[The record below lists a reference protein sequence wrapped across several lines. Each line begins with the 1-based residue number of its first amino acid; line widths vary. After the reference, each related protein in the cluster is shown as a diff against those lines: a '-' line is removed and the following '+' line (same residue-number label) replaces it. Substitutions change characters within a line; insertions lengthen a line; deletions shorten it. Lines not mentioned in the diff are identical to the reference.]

1 MKTFETNKDAR
12 KIPVVFLVL
21 FIAGIIIG
29 GKAARGNTSVPSNA
43 DTSVT
48 AEISR
53 QLNNKQAGLEVY
65 FPLSVKRFYKQRDF
79 APLWTVEQKDQN
91 KTWAAMLLIDCVLQF
106 GLTHEDY
113 HPKELSY
120 AKLHIILE
128 QPGKISNS
136 QKARFEIML
145 TDAMLTF
152 INNLHFGKLNPYY
165 THAKIDAGAVNGFNA
180 AGVLT
185 NALTQPAFMDAIV
198 KVQPENKDY
207 QAFQHQLHMIK
218 GVYDGDCY
226 ETPEADVRKIAI
238 NMERLR
244 WAEINDSTYIQINI
258 PTYLLRL
265 VQADTTF
272 NFKVIVGKPAT
283 PTPALATS
291 LTNFATAAGAEVIK
305 ARATDKFNSNNLS
318 FNAAPGRKRKAGSIY
333 FIPGNKAGIELWG
346 VSDKGL
352 FGKQARATSN
362 GNIRIERGE
371 ELAKLLLKADGNE
384 AFIKPMHKALMN
396 NEIKDFML
404 NKPLPIRVTYI
415 TAAIVDG
422 QLVKYNDIYNL
433 DNRVENHLYNIEP
446 NHKKH

>member
-1 MKTFETNKDAR
+1 MKTFETNKAVR
-12 KIPVVFLVL
+12 KIPVVFLVF
-21 FIAGIIIG
+21 FIAGITIAA
-29 GKAARGNTSVPSNA
+29 KAARSNTTNPSNA

-53 QLNNKQAGLEVY
+53 QLNNKQGNQGLY
-65 FPLSVKRFYKQRDF
+65 FPLSVKRFYKQRDS
-79 APLWTVEQKDQN
+79 APIWTVEQKDQN

-106 GLTHEDY
+106 GLRHEDY
-113 HPKELSY
+113 HPKELLY
-120 AKLHIILE
+120 ATLHTILE
-128 QPGKISNS
+128 QPGKISNR
-136 QKARFEIML
+136 QIARFELML
-145 TDAMLTF
+145 TDAMLAF

-165 THAKIDAGAVNGFNA
+165 TPAKIDGGAVNGFDT

-207 QAFQHQLHMIK
+207 QAFQHQLYMIK

-244 WAEINDSTYIQINI
+244 WAEINDSAYIQINI
-258 PTYLLRL
+258 PTYLLKL
-265 VQADTTF
+265 VRADTTF
-272 NFKVIVGKPAT
+272 SFKVIVGKPAT

-305 ARATDKFNSNNLS
+305 ARSTDKFSSNNLS
-318 FNAAPGRKRKAGSIY
+318 FNTAAGGKRKAGSIY
-333 FIPGNKAGIELWG
+333 FIPGNEAGIELPG
-346 VSDKGL
+346 VPDQGL
-352 FGKQARATSN
+352 FRKQARATSN
-362 GNIRIERGE
+362 GSIRIERGE

-396 NEIKDFML
+396 NEVKDFVL

-433 DNRVENHLYNIEP
+433 DNRVESQLYNIEP
-446 NHKKH
+446 NNKKH